1 MMDDKKI
8 IELFFARDEAALLE
22 VTKKYG
28 KLCMHLAENFLS
40 LGEDR
45 EECFNDVLL
54 ELWQRIPP
62 ERPLDLK
69 SYVAALARSRAID
82 RLRRDSA
89 DKRGGK
95 VTTSGEELL
104 LDLAD
109 DLSLAEEYES
119 KRAGEVINKFLD
131 GQKSTERAVFVM
143 RYYLNESIGNISEKT
158 GFSAGKIKMM
168 LMRMRRRLEEE
179 LRKEG
184 ILL

>member
-1 MMDDKKI
+1 MEDKRI
-8 IELFFARDEAALLE
+8 IEMFFARDEAALLE

-54 ELWQRIPP
+54 ELWRRIPP

-69 SYVAALARSRAID
+69 AYVATLTRSRAID
-82 RLRRDSA
+82 RLRRESA
-89 DKRGGK
+89 NKRGGS

-104 LDLAD
+104 FDLAD
-109 DLSLAEEYES
+109 GTSLADEYES

-131 GQKSTERAVFVM
+131 KQKSAERAVFVM
-143 RYYLNESIGNISEKT
+143 RYFLNENIKDISEKT
-158 GFSAGKIKMM
+158 GYSAGKIKMM

-184 ILL
+184 ILI